1 MDKTKFGVETISTQK
16 LLINFTNNY
25 RKWQSNAL
33 IKHVHDWIL
42 HVTFESDF
50 VYDVFFTTVFTA
62 IWPQCTYV
70 PQKKQMSGYEKL
82 LTPALTPFNNTA
94 SLSIKYSRRSAASL
108 WPVNWCVSEIN
119 VSISPRGYSLKIQ
132 VQTSLSVSACADEC
146 WKERHFRT
154 LLLWVEEFSF
164 IIFTGAFDH

>member
-1 MDKTKFGVETISTQK
+1 MIEYCMS
-16 LLINFTNNY
+16 LLSLILFMMCFLPPY
-25 RKWQSNAL
+25 LLQYDHNAL
-33 IKHVHDWIL
+33 TSH
-42 HVTFESDF
+42 
-50 VYDVFFTTVFTA
+50 
-62 IWPQCTYV
+62 
-70 PQKKQMSGYEKL
+70 KKTMSGYEKL

-164 IIFTGAFDH
+164 ITGAFDH